1 MKAILE
7 RFAKLID
14 VKSLVTLFLTGV
26 FCVLAIK
33 GGVPQEFLAIYTMV
47 IGFYF
52 GNQIAKKKDTST
64 GTSE

>member
-14 VKSLVTLFLTGV
+14 VKSLVTLSLTGV
-26 FCVLAIK
+26 FCALSFK
-33 GGVPQEFLAIYTMV
+33 GVVPREFLSIYMLV

-52 GNQIAKKKDTST
+52 GNQIAKKKDTAT